1 MKEYV
6 EKRGS
11 GLFVTGTRVA
21 IEAIVCEYKKGASPE
36 SILLAYPGAG
46 SLENVYGAI
55 AWYLTNQ
62 GEAESYLEATSKL
75 WEKMRSQQ
83 RLPQALQERLER
95 ARAAF
100 CDRVK
105 RFRPGGAGCQ
115 PLLSKLAFSAMR
127 RYCSQRT

>member
-1 MKEYV
+1 MVRQYI

-11 GLFVTGTRVA
+11 GLFVAGTRIA
-21 IEAIVCEYKKGASPE
+21 LESIVCEYKEGASPE

-55 AWYLTNQ
+55 AWYLANQ
-62 GEAESYLEATSKL
+62 SEAESYLEATSKL
-75 WEKMRSQQ
+75 WEKMRPRQ

-100 CDRVK
+100 A
-105 RFRPGGAGCQ
+105 P
-115 PLLSKLAFSAMR
+115 R
-127 RYCSQRT
+127 R